1 LSLVLGNL
9 FLLRTDTNRHE
20 IFAWAVAISLAGGLL
35 LWVGFKLI
43 GSAEGVGFTILLFL
57 TLSAVFYAAWRGR
70 KGGGF
75 PLEKDRLADAI
86 NGLPQSIQI
95 FDSDDRLV
103 LISRNMNPDH
113 QEIWRPG
120 ITFAELV

>member
-1 LSLVLGNL
+1 
-9 FLLRTDTNRHE
+9 
-20 IFAWAVAISLAGGLL
+20 
-35 LWVGFKLI
+35 
-43 GSAEGVGFTILLFL
+43 
-57 TLSAVFYAAWRGR
+57 
-70 KGGGF
+70 
-75 PLEKDRLADAI
+75 LEKDRLADAI